1 MVHQQRN
8 CKKRTI
14 LNTNDTVNSLINLFT
29 IREIDYKDAE
39 VLYAA
44 ISLIH
49 KLEDENVIL
58 KGRIDGH
65 SCLPGNH

>member
-1 MVHQQRN
+1 MNNKQ
-8 CKKRTI
+8 
-14 LNTNDTVNSLINLFT
+14 TVNDLINLFT
-29 IREIDYKDAE
+29 SREISYKDAE

-44 ISLIH
+44 IALIN

-65 SCLPGNH
+65 SCLTGNH

>member
-1 MVHQQRN
+1 L
-8 CKKRTI
+8 T
-14 LNTNDTVNSLINLFT
+14 TNETVNSLINLFT
-29 IREIDYKDAE
+29 TREINYKDAE

-44 ISLIH
+44 IALIH
-49 KLEDENVIL
+49 RLEDENVML

>member
-1 MVHQQRN
+1 MSDNKIV
-8 CKKRTI
+8 
-14 LNTNDTVNSLINLFT
+14 NDLVDLFT
-29 IREIDYKDAE
+29 TREINYKDAE

-49 KLEDENVIL
+49 RLEDENVIL

>member
-1 MVHQQRN
+1 MSN
-8 CKKRTI
+8 NK
-14 LNTNDTVNSLINLFT
+14 TVDDLINIFT
-29 IREIDYKDAE
+29 SREISYKDAE

>member
-1 MVHQQRN
+1 MN
-8 CKKRTI
+8 NNK
-14 LNTNDTVNSLINLFT
+14 TVNDLIDIFSSC
-29 IREIDYKDAE
+29 EISYKDAE

-44 ISLIH
+44 IALIH
-49 KLEDENVIL
+49 RLEDENVIL

>member
-1 MVHQQRN
+1 MSNKQ
-8 CKKRTI
+8 TI
-14 LNTNDTVNSLINLFT
+14 NDLINLFT
-29 IREIDYKDAE
+29 SREINYKDAE

-44 ISLIH
+44 IALIN
-49 KLEDENVIL
+49 KLEDENIIL

>member
-1 MVHQQRN
+1 MSN
-8 CKKRTI
+8 NK
-14 LNTNDTVNSLINLFT
+14 TVNDLINLFT
-29 IREIDYKDAE
+29 SREINYKDAE
-39 VLYAA
+39 VLYSA

-49 KLEDENVIL
+49 RLEDENVIL

>member
-1 MVHQQRN
+1 MNNKQAV
-8 CKKRTI
+8 
-14 LNTNDTVNSLINLFT
+14 NDLINLFT
-29 IREIDYKDAE
+29 SREISYKDAE

-44 ISLIH
+44 IALINR
-49 KLEDENVIL
+49 LEDENIIL